1 MEALLKLPFLFK
13 GLILAWILTTESVI
27 PDANVVLNIATI
39 LLIVVFGPR
48 YIKTSSL
55 KNQIKELTSVIDSKN
70 LVISSK
76 DQDIGVLK
84 EDLQGTIDARDRE
97 AANGV
102 ELKAEVAEWRARY
115 DEQQKYTAEP
125 ALIELNGVL
134 GKMHDADAHWQ
145 NEMVALNNATV
156 YLMKR
161 LIDEVEG
168 RKGSEKLAG
177 PAPPEIE
184 GKARDE
190 EPNGN

>member
-1 MEALLKLPFLFK
+1 MEALIRLPLLFK
-13 GLILAWILTTESVI
+13 GVIVAWAVWAETVI
-27 PDANVVLNIATI
+27 PDANVILNIATI
-39 LLIVVFGPR
+39 LMIVVFGPR
-48 YIKTSSL
+48 YIKTSNL
-55 KNQIKELTSVIDSKN
+55 KGQVKELTAVIDSKN

-84 EDLQGTIDARDRE
+84 EDMQGCKASRDRE
-97 AANGV
+97 AEAV
-102 ELKAEVAEWRARY
+102 VQLKAEVSEWRARY

-134 GKMHDADAHWQ
+134 EKMHDADSHWQ

-168 RKGSEKLAG
+168 RQGSEKLAG

-190 EPNGN
+190 ET